1 MAVMLTQEQRDQL
14 RGDILNHP
22 NWKAVSKK
30 LNINSNYL
38 SSRFK
43 VCNIAHTLGITSVN
57 SHSLLPLFKLF
68 KFDDENKYDSSKDSS
83 KSEDSKKSENSSKLE
98 DSKESETQQNESKS
112 KGATMTKNNSMEA
125 AQALM
130 TAIASAVEV
139 DETKL
144 RSIVK
149 DELIPVYE
157 ALEKPKILVMKDEK
171 VLGELPPTRHPM
183 AEKLLAALSVKT
195 VDGHALNVWISGP
208 AGSGKTFAVR
218 QVAKA
223 LNLEYGFHG
232 AMTMPHE
239 LVGFVDAGGT
249 YHETVFVR
257 LYRNGGV
264 CLLDECDAGSNEALL
279 VLNAALANGQMSLPT
294 GEILDRHPDFR
305 AVAAANTFGQGA
317 TAEYVGRARIDAAF
331 LDRFGVR
338 LNWGYDEKLEKNISG
353 NPEWVSVVQKARSN
367 ALTKGLKVLI
377 TPRASISG
385 SALIAS
391 GMSFK
396 EAADL
401 TFLAGLSPDQI
412 KAIEP
417 QYPVKK
423 GSTTKKAEPID
434 F

>member
-1 MAVMLTQEQRDQL
+1 MSVLLTGHQQKHL
-14 RGDILNHP
+14 REIILNHP
-22 NWKAVSKK
+22 NWPLARKHF
-30 LNINSNYL
+30 NINSNYL
-38 SSRFK
+38 SNRYQVSK
-43 VCNIAHTLGITSVN
+43 IAFYLGINFVLGYDLKSVYT
-57 SHSLLPLFKLF
+57 FY
-68 KFDDENKYDSSKDSS
+68 KFTERLDETKTDHRETGNTKQTTETDYKPQVA
-83 KSEDSKKSENSSKLE
+83 
-98 DSKESETQQNESKS
+98 KESS
-112 KGATMTKNNSMEA
+112 TMTKQSSMEA

-144 RSIVK
+144 RNIVK

-157 ALEKPKILVMKDEK
+157 ALEKPKILVMKDDK

-183 AEKLLAALSVKT
+183 AEKLLSALSVKT

-257 LYRNGGV
+257 LYRNGGI

-338 LNWGYDEKLEKNISG
+338 LNWGYDEKLEKDISG
-353 NPEWVSVVQKARSN
+353 NPDWVSVVQKARAN
-367 ALTKGLKVLI
+367 AVTKGLKVLI

-385 SALIAS
+385 AALIAS
-391 GMSFK
+391 GMTFK

-401 TFLAGLSPDQI
+401 TFLAGLSPDQV

-417 QYPVKK
+417 SYPSKSGSKK
-423 GSTTKKAEPID
+423 TTTKSVEHID